1 MSKKL
6 ELAQSDK
13 KMNIEITV
21 DEDGKIRA
29 FLKEI
34 GGETEQPVRMGFVD
48 KIGQGEGAFLVIKA
62 PLRVQADDGSFP
74 TRARQRDG
82 KFLDAKGKEVD
93 SEEKAARE
101 YVLKTQTNDPTKL
114 VYGQIA
120 VLNIKNHKLDKTP
133 TAMTLVRAS
142 FWADDKALEA
152 ERINYKMQSVGKEHQ
167 DYPAL
172 TDDLKALR
180 KASVSYNDFF
190 INGGHETLRQL
201 GFEVRERVA
210 KASSEAEPS

>member
-1 MSKKL
+1 MSKKF

-13 KMNIEITV
+13 KMNVEIREG
-21 DEDGKIRA
+21 EDGKLRA
-29 FLKEI
+29 FLKEL
-34 GGETEQPVRMGFVD
+34 GGDADQPVRMGFVD
-48 KIGQGEGAFLVIKA
+48 KIGQGDGAFLVIKA

-82 KFLDAKGKEVD
+82 KFLDAQGKEVD

-101 YVLKTQTNDPTKL
+101 YVLKTQTNDPAKL

-120 VLNIKNHKLDKTP
+120 VLNIKNQKLDKTP

-142 FWADDKALEA
+142 FWSDEKALEA

-167 DYPAL
+167 DYPGL
-172 TDDLKALR
+172 MEDLKALR
-180 KASVSYNDFF
+180 KASVTYSDFF
-190 INGGHETLRQL
+190 INSGHDSLRQM

-210 KASSEAEPS
+210 KASSDVQPS

>member
-1 MSKKL
+1 MSKKF

-13 KMNIEITV
+13 KMNIEIREG
-21 DEDGKIRA
+21 EDGKLRA
-29 FLKEI
+29 FLKEL
-34 GGETEQPVRMGFVD
+34 GGDVDQPVRMGFVD
-48 KIGQGEGAFLVIKA
+48 KIGQGDGAFLVIKA

-82 KFLDAKGKEVD
+82 KFLDAQGKEVD

-101 YVLKTQTNDPTKL
+101 YVLKTQTNDPAKL

-120 VLNIKNHKLDKTP
+120 VLNIKNQKMDKTP

-152 ERINYKMQSVGKEHQ
+152 ERINYKMQSVGSEHQ

-172 TDDLKALR
+172 RDELKAVR
-180 KASVSYNDFF
+180 KASVTYADFF
-190 INGGHETLRQL
+190 INSGHDSLRQM

-210 KASSEAEPS
+210 KASSDIQPS